1 MAVKL
6 DLLERCHA
14 RVRAGEGD
22 VPAWMPVLGSDD
34 MTERTGAQQ
43 PIDTR
48 HDCIALM
55 TGQGAARHE
64 IRLYI
69 DEDQYGTI
77 VDDWWHTVTT
87 YGESEVSA

>member
-1 MAVKL
+1 MMIEPDGIHHL
-6 DLLERCHA
+6 MSLMTA
-14 RVRAGEGD
+14 REGD
-22 VPAWMPVLGSDD
+22 VAAWMPVLGSDD